1 MELDLADL
9 LDSTEVAAVL
19 GLSNW
24 HGVSVYRRRYADFPA
39 PVIEKGRCLLWRRSD
54 VEKWARATGRAK

>member
-24 HGVSVYRRRYADFPA
+24 RGVSVYRRRYADFPA